1 MVLNISTVNYESDN
15 HRLWQLSRNGGRVG
29 MIEVSRYKIY
39 FVEFASMRSH
49 KVVDSERS
57 EKGMHAR

>member
-1 MVLNISTVNYESDN
+1 MVNYESDN

-29 MIEVSRYKIY
+29 MVEVLRYKINFY
-39 FVEFASMRSH
+39 VEFASLRSH

-57 EKGMHAR
+57 EKGMHA